1 MKGLIRALFE
11 EPALLDE
18 ITPEM
23 EEDGSGFTVIS
34 YMTEIWRRGIKP
46 EPKDVLNELK
56 TAGENAA
63 VKYLREHLKDE
74 LEFSRDYAVQM
85 LKEDYG
91 HRKLFI
97 MLNEGLRRNNTE
109 SVSDV
114 LRFMDEETRTV
125 AVGSK
130 PKNMDQAVQDTM
142 AHLQRIHDG
151 TQPATWKTGHTR
163 HDLEIG
169 FAERMLVMIAGQ
181 QKQGKCFARGT
192 MVIMANGTRRPIESI
207 APGSYVMGPD
217 GQPKKVLG
225 TGEGDAEMYRVEQS
239 KGITYT
245 VNEPHI
251 LSFKY
256 LGKGQYPDRKH
267 RRAKGT
273 KYVLS
278 GRGEIVNM
286 TLPEYMKLTPGKRRR
301 LKGWKGVSNWPETST
316 TIDPY
321 LMGVWI
327 GDGDTRDPCIT
338 TEDIEVSEWLVKN
351 YRTSPR
357 GNRYFL
363 RKMKP
368 QFRQYGLLD
377 KNAKRIPYVFM
388 RNSEEVRLQLLA
400 GIIDTDGYLMTN
412 KSNGRQRG
420 YEVSQVSDVLAEQ
433 IVELGRS
440 LGFECRKRLKKTSVL
455 HKGKKII
462 GTAWTI
468 WIRGSVHRIPCKIK
482 RKQAPLNPSSYD
494 ATLSNLTITPIGQGH
509 YHGITV
515 EGELFMLEDHTVVHN
530 TRIMVNYM
538 MRLLRHN
545 KGLSADFFTFEMH
558 TTEVIICLI
567 AHITGISTSVIKGR
581 SRKPTPDEWKHIVN
595 ANGMVKELPITW
607 HDTKMSIDGIR
618 RQVDRNVT
626 EKHMVVIDNLG
637 LIRNE
642 RNLDELR
649 HDNEVASSLVDMRD
663 KTGALIFLLHHLSKE
678 SESHHNKKDAFEP
691 NTKHLRGSNKWAD
704 CLNSLILVHRPA
716 AYPELQESFFS
727 EKWNE
732 LQDEMLIKVPIT
744 REGSPTRLMMKHKL
758 ECCQFVEKDDD
769 AEAA

>member
-11 EPALLDE
+11 EPGLLDE

-23 EEDGSGFTVIS
+23 EEDGNGFTVIS

-56 TAGENAA
+56 TAGEHAA
-63 VKYLREHLKDE
+63 VKHLRERLQDE

-91 HRKLFI
+91 HRKLFT
-97 MLNEGLRRNNTE
+97 MLNEGLRRNNTD

-114 LRFMDEETRTV
+114 LRFIDEETRTV

-151 TQPATWKTGHTR
+151 TQPATWKTGHKR

-181 QKQGKCFARGT
+181 QKQGK
-192 MVIMANGTRRPIESI
+192 
-207 APGSYVMGPD
+207 
-217 GQPKKVLG
+217 
-225 TGEGDAEMYRVEQS
+225 
-239 KGITYT
+239 
-245 VNEPHI
+245 
-251 LSFKY
+251 
-256 LGKGQYPDRKH
+256 
-267 RRAKGT
+267 
-273 KYVLS
+273 
-278 GRGEIVNM
+278 
-286 TLPEYMKLTPGKRRR
+286 
-301 LKGWKGVSNWPETST
+301 
-316 TIDPY
+316 
-321 LMGVWI
+321 
-327 GDGDTRDPCIT
+327 
-338 TEDIEVSEWLVKN
+338 
-351 YRTSPR
+351 
-357 GNRYFL
+357 
-363 RKMKP
+363 
-368 QFRQYGLLD
+368 
-377 KNAKRIPYVFM
+377 
-388 RNSEEVRLQLLA
+388 
-400 GIIDTDGYLMTN
+400 
-412 KSNGRQRG
+412 
-420 YEVSQVSDVLAEQ
+420 
-433 IVELGRS
+433 
-440 LGFECRKRLKKTSVL
+440 
-455 HKGKKII
+455 
-462 GTAWTI
+462 
-468 WIRGSVHRIPCKIK
+468 
-482 RKQAPLNPSSYD
+482 
-494 ATLSNLTITPIGQGH
+494 
-509 YHGITV
+509 
-515 EGELFMLEDHTVVHN
+515 

-581 SRKPTPDEWKHIVN
+581 TRKPTPDEWKHIVN

-618 RQVDRNVT
+618 RQVDRNMT

-678 SESHHNKKDAFEP
+678 SESHYNKKDGFEP

-716 AYPELQESFFS
+716 AYPELQESFSS
-727 EKWNE
+727 EKWTQ

-744 REGSPTRLMMKHKL
+744 REGSPTRFMMKHKL
-758 ECCQFVEKDDD
+758 ECCQFSEKDDGD